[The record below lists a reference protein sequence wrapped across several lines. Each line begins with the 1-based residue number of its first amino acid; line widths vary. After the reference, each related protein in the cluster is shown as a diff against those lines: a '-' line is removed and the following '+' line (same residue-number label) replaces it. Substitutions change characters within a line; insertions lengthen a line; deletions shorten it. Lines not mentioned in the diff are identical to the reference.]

1 MFLVTRLYTVA
12 VSWQTQG
19 RANGLAKDMPKLRQV
34 LRNRGKPLPRWHQ
47 GLETQRPRLT
57 VGFQSDP
64 TKQHAQTI
72 HINTY

>member
-34 LRNRGKPLPRWHQ
+34 LRNRGKPLHVGTKDW
-47 GLETQRPRLT
+47 RLN
-57 VGFQSDP
+57 V
-64 TKQHAQTI
+64 HV
-72 HINTY
+72 